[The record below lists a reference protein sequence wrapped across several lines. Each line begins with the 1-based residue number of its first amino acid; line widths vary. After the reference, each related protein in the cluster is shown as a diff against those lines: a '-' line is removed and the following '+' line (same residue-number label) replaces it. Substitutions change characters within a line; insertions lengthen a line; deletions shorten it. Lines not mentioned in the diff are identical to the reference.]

1 MKARFVLDESSW
13 AGAIEASL
21 VGALADAVERLLERL
36 DAARDRDEPVV
47 KHENYYE
54 TDLGDGVQLLAALF
68 DLHCPVRLDRDLTN
82 RLITALDR
90 ANAFD
95 DSQLT
100 QYDAEFH
107 GKVRFAPGVVW
118 AHTSRREG
126 RHVAVFPLP
135 LGEVPVGKVPVAVAS
150 ATLEIFF
157 VAGESQH
164 VDFFRSVIALENADE
179 EKFERL
185 ARSAFPALDWADNVW
200 CGLGHLSRPY
210 IEVRDKLVRCLGGL
224 SDDGAACFH
233 EFRSSGPQQLAR
245 FLSAKVGAKTSDE
258 NGATKQYP
266 QSKRDR
272 TRCHRG
278 INKVFWWHVKLQPNV
293 DRIHFL
299 YELPSV
305 SLAGPSEGHIVV
317 GLFKD
322 HCVLPN

>member
-54 TDLGDGVQLLAALF
+54 TDLGDGVQLYAPLF
-68 DLHCPVRLDRDLTN
+68 DPHCPVRLDRDLTN

-107 GKVRFAPGVVW
+107 GKVRFAPGVIW
-118 AHTSRREG
+118 AHTSCREG

-135 LGEVPVGKVPVAVAS
+135 LGEVPVGKVPVAVAG

-200 CGLGHLSRPY
+200 RGLGHLSRPY

-233 EFRSSGPQQLAR
+233 EFRSSGPTVNWRASCRPRSAR
-245 FLSAKVGAKTSDE
+245 KPRMRMALPSSILSQSETVLGAIAAS
-258 NGATKQYP
+258 
-266 QSKRDR
+266 
-272 TRCHRG
+272 TRCSGGTSNCGQMWTGFTFFTSCHR
-278 INKVFWWHVKLQPNV
+278 
-293 DRIHFL
+293 
-299 YELPSV
+299 
-305 SLAGPSEGHIVV
+305 
-317 GLFKD
+317 
-322 HCVLPN
+322 

>member
-13 AGAIEASL
+13 SGATEASL
-21 VGALADAVERLLERL
+21 VGALADAIERLLERL
-36 DAARDRDEPVV
+36 DAARDRDESVV

-54 TDLGDGVQLLAALF
+54 TDFGDGVRLYASLF
-68 DLHCPVRLDRDLTN
+68 DPRCPVRLDRDLTN

-107 GKVRFAPGVVW
+107 GDVRFAPGVVW
-118 AHTSRREG
+118 AHTSCREG
-126 RHVAVFPLP
+126 HHVAVLPLP
-135 LGEVPVGKVPVAVAS
+135 LGEVPVGKVAVAVAD
-150 ATLEIFF
+150 ATLQIFF
-157 VAGESQH
+157 VGGESQH
-164 VDFFRSVIALENADE
+164 VDFFRSIVALENADE
-179 EKFERL
+179 AKFERL

-200 CGLGHLSRPY
+200 SGLGHLSRPY

-224 SDDGAACFH
+224 SDHGAACFR
-233 EFRSSGPQQLAR
+233 EFQVSDPRQLAR
-245 FLSAKVGAKTSDE
+245 CLSAKIGAKTSDE

-266 QSKRDR
+266 QSRRDR
-272 TRCHRG
+272 TRRHCG
-278 INKVFWWHVKLQPNV
+278 IDKVFWWHVKLQPTT

-299 YELPSV
+299 YEPPSA
-305 SLAGPSEGHIVV
+305 SLAGSSGSHIVV

>member
-1 MKARFVLDESSW
+1 MTGRFVLDESSW
-13 AGAIEASL
+13 AGATEASL
-21 VGALADAVERLLERL
+21 VGALADAIERLLERL
-36 DAARDRDEPVV
+36 DVARARGEGVV

-54 TDLGDGVQLLAALF
+54 TDLGSGIQLFSMLF
-68 DLHCPVRLDRDLTN
+68 EPGCPVRLDRDLTN

-95 DSQLT
+95 DSLLP

-107 GKVRFAPGVVW
+107 GDVRFAPGVVW
-118 AHTSRREG
+118 AHTSCREG
-126 RHVAVFPLP
+126 HYVAVLPLP
-135 LGEVPVGKVPVAVAS
+135 LGEVPVGKVAVAVPD

-157 VAGESQH
+157 VGGESQH
-164 VDFFRSVIALENADE
+164 VDFFRSVVTLENADAA
-179 EKFERL
+179 KFERL

-200 CGLGHLSRPY
+200 SGLGHLSRPY

-224 SDDGAACFH
+224 SDHGAACFH
-233 EFRSSGPQQLAR
+233 EFQAGDPHHLASR
-245 FLSAKVGAKTSDE
+245 LSAKIGAETSDE

-272 TRCHRG
+272 TRSHRG
-278 INKVFWWHVKLQPNV
+278 IDKVFWWHVKLRPHV

-299 YELPSV
+299 YEPSRG
-305 SLAGPSEGHIVV
+305 SGPRPRESRIVV
-317 GLFKD
+317 GLFTA